1 MNKARKI
8 ITLCLTISLIVFCVA
23 FSYATPEQPVSEQ
36 GSSASEEELQHIAE
50 LSSDKYNHLL
60 QMWSKDL
67 NYSSD
72 TDTNFPN
79 FYGGS
84 STGDNN
90 DMIIYVTRL
99 DQDVIDYFGNII
111 DLNHVQFSKV
121 TNSYQELLNTQE
133 AIDFYIDNCEDKEIC
148 SAITGTGISQDNNAV
163 NIYIS
168 SNAPSGLT
176 DVILEKISHV
186 NDTCKIRFITLDLT
200 FGSSDDT
207 NNSLDF
213 EANDAI
219 LDLDRTDIS
228 SPFMVSGVIVQPG
241 CPISPRVSSDPPN
254 VPNFSAG
261 FWAKN
266 SKGEPG
272 IVTTFHGSSY
282 KGQPVYAYT
291 FDGVNKVYFGDTIV
305 EVFNSSVDATF
316 VRQQDFRF
324 NPITYVDGWDFNLKS
339 QTIEMGTGEMVYK
352 KGAESGVTRGIVLD
366 THFNASS
373 SGDTNLRDAVLVNCE
388 AEPGD
393 SGGIVAGGG
402 TTSSR
407 YVAGIL
413 SGGGFAAKEGNPSTK
428 IPVMYYSRASSIL
441 NALDLELY

>member
-36 GSSASEEELQHIAE
+36 GSSASEEELQYIAE

-60 QMWSKDL
+60 QVLRKYL
-67 NYSSD
+67 NYSID

-79 FYGGS
+79 FYVGS

-121 TNSYQELLNTQE
+121 TNSYQELLNAQE

-148 SAITGTGISQDNNAV
+148 SAITGTGISEDNNAV

-186 NDTCKIRFITLDLT
+186 NDTCEIRFITLDLT

-207 NNSLDF
+207 NN
-213 EANDAI
+213 
-219 LDLDRTDIS
+219 
-228 SPFMVSGVIVQPG
+228 
-241 CPISPRVSSDPPN
+241 
-254 VPNFSAG
+254 
-261 FWAKN
+261 
-266 SKGEPG
+266 
-272 IVTTFHGSSY
+272 
-282 KGQPVYAYT
+282 
-291 FDGVNKVYFGDTIV
+291 
-305 EVFNSSVDATF
+305 
-316 VRQQDFRF
+316 RF
-324 NPITYVDGWDFNLKS
+324 
-339 QTIEMGTGEMVYK
+339 
-352 KGAESGVTRGIVLD
+352 
-366 THFNASS
+366 
-373 SGDTNLRDAVLVNCE
+373 
-388 AEPGD
+388 
-393 SGGIVAGGG
+393 
-402 TTSSR
+402 
-407 YVAGIL
+407 
-413 SGGGFAAKEGNPSTK
+413 
-428 IPVMYYSRASSIL
+428 
-441 NALDLELY
+441 